1 MNNEP
6 EWFQEVLDRTDQ
18 TESNLTKRTDME
30 HYTIELEDNTSLE
43 IEYEVD
49 AGVEGSYYE
58 APSNGFISIQSC
70 KLCQFNGKQEHKVEL
85 YGIDDT
91 LFPVDFD
98 MIEHIIEEELRK

>member
-1 MNNEP
+1 MNEP
-6 EWFQEVLDRTDQ
+6 EWFQQVLDRTDQ
-18 TESNLTKRTDME
+18 TESNLTKQTDME
-30 HYTIELEDNTSLE
+30 HHTIELSEKTWLE

-70 KLCQFNGKQEHKVEL
+70 MLCQFNGKQQQRIEL

-98 MIEHIIEEELRK
+98 AIEFDIEEKLRG

>member
-1 MNNEP
+1 
-6 EWFQEVLDRTDQ
+6 VT
-18 TESNLTKRTDME
+18 TKNTDME
-30 HYTIELEDNTSLE
+30 HHTIELSEKTWLE

-49 AGVEGSYYE
+49 AGVEGSYHE
-58 APSNGFISIQSC
+58 APSNPFISIQSC
-70 KLCQFNGKQEHKVEL
+70 MLCQFNGKQEHKVEL

>member
-1 MNNEP
+1 M
-6 EWFQEVLDRTDQ
+6 T
-18 TESNLTKRTDME
+18 TKNTDME
-30 HYTIELEDNTSLE
+30 HHTIELSEKTWLE

-49 AGVEGSYYE
+49 AGVEGSYHE
-58 APSNGFISIQSC
+58 APSNPFISIQSC
-70 KLCQFNGKQEHKVEL
+70 MLCQFNGKQEHKVEL

>member
-1 MNNEP
+1 M
-6 EWFQEVLDRTDQ
+6 T
-18 TESNLTKRTDME
+18 TKQTDME

-49 AGVEGSYYE
+49 AGVEGSYNE
-58 APSNGFISIQSC
+58 APSNPFISIQSC
-70 KLCQFNGKQEHKVEL
+70 MLCQFNGKQQQRIEL

>member
-1 MNNEP
+1 
-6 EWFQEVLDRTDQ
+6 
-18 TESNLTKRTDME
+18 ME
-30 HYTIELEDNTSLE
+30 HHAIDLDERTWLEVA
-43 IEYEVD
+43 YEVD
-49 AGVEGSYYE
+49 AGVEGSYNE

-70 KLCQFNGKQEHKVEL
+70 KLCQHNGKQEHKVEL

>member
-1 MNNEP
+1 
-6 EWFQEVLDRTDQ
+6 
-18 TESNLTKRTDME
+18 ME

-49 AGVEGSYYE
+49 AGVAGSYYE

-70 KLCQFNGKQEHKVEL
+70 KLCQHNGKQEHKVEL

>member
-1 MNNEP
+1 
-6 EWFQEVLDRTDQ
+6 
-18 TESNLTKRTDME
+18 ME
-30 HYTIELEDNTSLE
+30 HHTIELSEQTWLE

-49 AGVEGSYYE
+49 AGVEGSYNE
-58 APSNGFISIQSC
+58 APSNAFISIQSC
-70 KLCQFNGKQEHKVEL
+70 MLCQHNGKQEHKVEM